1 MGARPGGKII
11 EYSTDLLWLALF
23 IIVCI
28 AWCNRPVR
36 DPHTIGP
43 PPPDTVKEIVYKT
56 VTKTGKGEKAKVYSR
71 EFRRT
76 DTIYI
81 YRDSFIFI
89 SVSNLNDSAPTF
101 EYTAALPET
110 TTTITK
116 TRYKYSS
123 VSAGIIAGADQLTP
137 NLQFSRPTFT
147 ALAGY
152 NVLNKSAVIGLN
164 VNIATF
170 GRRQSRNR

>member
-1 MGARPGGKII
+1 MGTRPGRKII

-23 IIVCI
+23 IIVCF
-28 AWCNRPVR
+28 AWCNRPAR
-36 DPHTIGP
+36 EIHSSGP

-56 VTKTGKGEKAKVYSR
+56 IYKTGKGEKAKIYNR

-76 DTIYI
+76 DTVYL

-101 EYTAALPET
+101 SYTASIPET
-110 TTTITK
+110 VTTITK
-116 TRYKYSS
+116 TRLKYSS
-123 VSAGIIAGADQLTP
+123 ISAGIIASPDQVTP

-152 NVLNKSAVIGLN
+152 NFLNKTPVIGLN
-164 VNIATF
+164 VNIANF